1 VLEQGINGLA
11 TVTQSTECNLAVK
24 HHTGLLE
31 VAKMKDNLN
40 PLNRNVYHNMV
51 MGATPNPVMPNPDEI
66 DEVFADRANE
76 VLGAG
81 VELARELIGAHQ
93 SAIAIVVQKDWSSVR
108 NFFSISP
115 KYAAW
120 ADYRM
125 PAKGAGIHNWVLEH
139 NAPIRLTQ
147 AELESH
153 PAWKGFGSEAGQHP
167 PMRGWLAA
175 PLIDRQGI
183 NWGLI
188 QLSDKYE
195 GDFNA
200 EDERNLV
207 DFAHLI
213 SMHLETLWEL
223 RNLQKAASSRADN
236 PDDALA

>member
-1 VLEQGINGLA
+1 ME
-11 TVTQSTECNLAVK
+11 
-24 HHTGLLE
+24 
-31 VAKMKDNLN
+31 DNLN
-40 PLNRNVYHNMV
+40 PLNGNVYHNMV

-66 DEVFADRANE
+66 DEVFADRANQ
-76 VLGAG
+76 VLSAG

-108 NFFSISP
+108 KFFSLSP

-120 ADYRM
+120 ADYRV
-125 PAKGAGIHNWVLEH
+125 PTKGFGIHNWMLEH

-147 AELESH
+147 AELDAH

-200 EDERNLV
+200 EDKRKFI
-207 DFAHLI
+207 DFAYLI

-223 RNLQKAASSRADN
+223 RNLQKAAARKADH
-236 PDDALA
+236 PDEALA